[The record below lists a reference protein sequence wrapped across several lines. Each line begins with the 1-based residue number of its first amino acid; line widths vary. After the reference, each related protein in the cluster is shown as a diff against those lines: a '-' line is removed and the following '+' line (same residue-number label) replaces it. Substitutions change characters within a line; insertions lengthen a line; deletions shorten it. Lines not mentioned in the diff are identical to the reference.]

1 MRDLGGTG
9 AVADSEVAA
18 AKGGLGHGPALP
30 RFSQGSN
37 RGIWRALGYRR
48 AALDGSAL
56 ETKKGQTLACPL
68 GTRTL

>member
-1 MRDLGGTG
+1 MRDLGCTG
-9 AVADSEVAA
+9 AVADSGVAA

-56 ETKKGQTLACPL
+56 ETKKGADPRLPL
-68 GTRTL
+68 GKI